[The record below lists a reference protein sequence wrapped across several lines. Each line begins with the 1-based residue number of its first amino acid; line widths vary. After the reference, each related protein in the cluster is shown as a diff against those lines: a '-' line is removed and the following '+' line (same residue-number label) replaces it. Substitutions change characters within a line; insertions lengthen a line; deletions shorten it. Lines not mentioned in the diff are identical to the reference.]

1 MTRSPSGWTLTEM
14 GMDSNRSADRK
25 VHRYRITVRGKLTQR
40 FVEPLGRVVVEST
53 GDESILGCESADQA
67 KLQAVLEWLYGRGVE
82 IVSVV
87 PSDEGSRDHA
97 DPPMP

>member
-1 MTRSPSGWTLTEM
+1 MTRSPSRWTLTGMEM
-14 GMDSNRSADRK
+14 DPNRPADRK

-40 FVEPLGRVVVEST
+40 FVEPLGRVFVEST
-53 GDESILGCESADQA
+53 GDESILGCEPADQA

-87 PSDEGSRDHA
+87 PSDEGSPDHA